1 MNRLAEKLFLKC
13 PSCTGR
19 WTRPVLFI
27 MKELMTTADT
37 TTPAIWKAGCTRRSM
52 KSVNSCRKT
61 EENRMF
67 AVVCACDGKFLRRHE
82 EIYGSCRGRTAVPG
96 RLYLGLYRPVNLQK
110 DRYGKEFQ
118 AYGGDFDDHPCDYNF
133 SGNGI
138 VYGGERDASPKM
150 QEVKFCYQNI
160 AVDVQKD
167 KAVVKIRTCL

>member
-1 MNRLAEKLFLKC
+1 MSAVSMRM
-13 PSCTGR
+13 R
-19 WTRPVLFI
+19 WEI
-27 MKELMTTADT
+27 
-37 TTPAIWKAGCTRRSM
+37 PAA
-52 KSVNSCRKT
+52 
-61 EENRMF
+61 
-67 AVVCACDGKFLRRHE
+67 HE

-167 KAVVKIRTCL
+167 KAVVKNKNLFVNTDAFDCVVILEKKERN